1 MIGLS
6 VSPESGEATV
16 FGKTVNEL
24 QSDVVVG
31 DSEITGT
38 LHYVTDYTQ
47 FSSDSAK
54 QKGNYLALKFDFTSG
69 TTTTVEIVGGT
80 SGAVTL
86 DADKNWV
93 GLIANKDS
101 QTIKVVATKG
111 GMRVERTYS
120 LTGLTLDPAV

>member
-1 MIGLS
+1 M
-6 VSPESGEATV
+6 
-16 FGKTVNEL
+16 
-24 QSDVVVG
+24 
-31 DSEITGT
+31 
-38 LHYVTDYTQ
+38 TDYTQ
-47 FSSDSAK
+47 FSSAPEQ

-101 QTIKVVATKG
+101 QTIKVVATKDDIK
-111 GMRVERTYS
+111 VEKTYS
-120 LTGLTLDPAV
+120 LTGLTLEPAA

>member
-1 MIGLS
+1 M
-6 VSPESGEATV
+6 
-16 FGKTVNEL
+16 
-24 QSDVVVG
+24 
-31 DSEITGT
+31 
-38 LHYVTDYTQ
+38 TDYTQ
-47 FSSDSAK
+47 FSSTPAQ
-54 QKGNYLALKFDFTSG
+54 QKGNYLALKFDFISG

-111 GMRVERTYS
+111 GIKVEKTYS
-120 LTGLTLDPAV
+120 LTGLTLEPAV

>member
-1 MIGLS
+1 M
-6 VSPESGEATV
+6 
-16 FGKTVNEL
+16 
-24 QSDVVVG
+24 
-31 DSEITGT
+31 
-38 LHYVTDYTQ
+38 TDYTQ
-47 FSSDSAK
+47 FSSATEK

-93 GLIANKDS
+93 GLIANKDT

-111 GMRVERTYS
+111 DMRVEKTYS
-120 LTGLTLDPAV
+120 LTGLTLEPAA

>member
-47 FSSDSAK
+47 FSSSSEQ

-111 GMRVERTYS
+111 GMRVEKTYS

>member
-1 MIGLS
+1 M
-6 VSPESGEATV
+6 
-16 FGKTVNEL
+16 
-24 QSDVVVG
+24 
-31 DSEITGT
+31 
-38 LHYVTDYTQ
+38 TDYTQ
-47 FSSDSAK
+47 FSSTPAQ

-111 GMRVERTYS
+111 DMRVEKTYG
-120 LTGLTLDPAV
+120 LTGLTLEPAA

>member
-1 MIGLS
+1 M
-6 VSPESGEATV
+6 
-16 FGKTVNEL
+16 K
-24 QSDVVVG
+24 
-31 DSEITGT
+31 
-38 LHYVTDYTQ
+38 DYTQ
-47 FSSDSAK
+47 FSSASEQ

-111 GMRVERTYS
+111 DIKVEKTYS
-120 LTGLTLDPAV
+120 LTGLTLEPAA